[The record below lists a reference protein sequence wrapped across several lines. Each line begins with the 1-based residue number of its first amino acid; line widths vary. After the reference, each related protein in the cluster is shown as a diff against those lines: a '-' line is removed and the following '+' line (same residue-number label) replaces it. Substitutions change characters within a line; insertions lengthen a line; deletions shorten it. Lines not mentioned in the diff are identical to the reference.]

1 MAATGRANARW
12 NDGDMLSSHGY
23 KLVRVG
29 IGHPLADSR
38 GYAYEHE
45 LVWVSA
51 GRERWLDHVRHHIN
65 GDKTDNRIENLEQI
79 PRSEHGKLHAAE
91 RTRERGRFVAESVA
105 AQIAETASVKLD
117 PAPKDARPI
126 RSHESDVLGYL
137 SYEWVDTVHEESKWM
152 ENWERSRIEASFA
165 SKQQDGR
172 NSGPLPGDS

>member
-91 RTRERGRFVAESVA
+91 RTRERGRFVAESAGATA
-105 AQIAETASVKLD
+105 ALD
-117 PAPKDARPI
+117 LMSALRDSLLGGLLGDAKRSSKTRDDENRP
-126 RSHESDVLGYL
+126 
-137 SYEWVDTVHEESKWM
+137 
-152 ENWERSRIEASFA
+152 
-165 SKQQDGR
+165 
-172 NSGPLPGDS
+172 